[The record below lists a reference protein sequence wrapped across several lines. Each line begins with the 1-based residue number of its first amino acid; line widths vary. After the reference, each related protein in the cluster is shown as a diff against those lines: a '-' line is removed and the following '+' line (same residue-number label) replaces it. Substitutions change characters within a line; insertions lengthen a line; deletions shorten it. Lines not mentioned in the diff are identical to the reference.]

1 MDNNFVKQ
9 IDYIAIYPN
18 KKYSNYNNAFIIFKD
33 SNDHPFA
40 IYVEEINSNVSIS
53 QVAEYINEMKW
64 KLINTEK
71 SVILEMKV
79 CPDNKQTYFKII
91 DLDPP
96 EPPKEMTKKEIEELL
111 GYKIKIVERKE

>member
-1 MDNNFVKQ
+1 MDNNFIKQ

-53 QVAEYINEMKW
+53 QVEEYMSAMKW
-64 KLINTEK
+64 KLINIGKGAT
-71 SVILEMKV
+71 LEMKIY
-79 CPDNKQTYFKII
+79 PNDKKAYFKII
-91 DLDPP
+91 DLEPP

-111 GYKIKIVERKE
+111 GYKIKIVE

>member
-40 IYVEEINSNVSIS
+40 IYAEEINSNVSIS
-53 QVAEYINEMKW
+53 QVEEYINVMKW
-64 KLINTEK
+64 EINTGK
-71 SVILEMKV
+71 GVFLEMKI

>member
-1 MDNNFVKQ
+1 MDNNFIKQ

-18 KKYSNYNNAFIIFKD
+18 RKYSNYNNAFIIFKD

-40 IYVEEINSNVSIS
+40 MYAEKINSNVSIS
-53 QVAEYINEMKW
+53 QIEESINVMKW
-64 KLINTEK
+64 KYIGK
-71 SVILEMKV
+71 GMILEMKIY
-79 CPDNKQTYFKII
+79 PDNKQIYFKII

>member
-1 MDNNFVKQ
+1 MNNNFVKQ

-40 IYVEEINSNVSIS
+40 IYAEKINSNVSVS
-53 QVAEYINEMKW
+53 QVAEYISVMKW
-64 KLINTEK
+64 KKDTT
-71 SVILEMKV
+71 LEMKI
-79 CPDNKQTYFKII
+79 DSNDKKTYFKII

-96 EPPKEMTKKEIEELL
+96 EPKEMTKKEIEKEL
-111 GYKIKIVERKE
+111 GYQIEIVE

>member
-18 KKYSNYNNAFIIFKD
+18 KKYSNYNNAFIIIKD
-33 SNDHPFA
+33 SNEHPFVVYA
-40 IYVEEINSNVSIS
+40 EKINNNISIS
-53 QVAEYINEMKW
+53 QVEDYMAVMGK
-64 KLINTEK
+64 KLINIEK
-71 SVILEMKV
+71 SMTLEMEIY
-79 CPDNKQTYFKII
+79 PDDNKKAYFKII

-111 GYKIKIVERKE
+111 GYKIKIVE